1 MKPKIGFAPR
11 LKPMSKLKEVKEI
24 LIVSLSNIGDVVLTT
39 PVITALRGYFPE
51 AKITVVVGERAV
63 SLLEGSRLIDRL
75 VIYRKKSSLFSK
87 LGFLAELLKRR
98 YDLVVDL
105 RHTLIPFLVSAR
117 RRSPVLRR
125 SRALSMRE
133 KHLEVLKKMGF
144 EIPDLPCFDFFS
156 AAEKKSFLADL
167 KAKGIAAAQ
176 DWILMAPA
184 AASQL
189 KSWRLEGFGEVLAE
203 IVRERSEP
211 VFLVGHERER
221 SLLEKLASRYPGKV
235 FNLAGETT
243 LRELAFAV
251 SACSLL
257 ITNDSA
263 VMHLGFEMNRR
274 VVALFGPTSSLRY
287 GRTGPRFRMVTAG
300 SDCSPCEQPVC
311 RFQRQHCF
319 EDLNS
324 TKVLAACWELL
335 GESNPSVRSPR

>member
-1 MKPKIGFAPR
+1 MPLKPKIGFAPR

-39 PVITALRGYFPE
+39 PVITALRGHFPE

-156 AAEKKSFLADL
+156 AAEKKIISCGFESKRHCGRAGLDFD
-167 KAKGIAAAQ
+167 G
-176 DWILMAPA
+176 PGGG
-184 AASQL
+184 
-189 KSWRLEGFGEVLAE
+189 KSA
-203 IVRERSEP
+203 
-211 VFLVGHERER
+211 
-221 SLLEKLASRYPGKV
+221 EKLEA
-235 FNLAGETT
+235 
-243 LRELAFAV
+243 
-251 SACSLL
+251 
-257 ITNDSA
+257 
-263 VMHLGFEMNRR
+263 
-274 VVALFGPTSSLRY
+274 
-287 GRTGPRFRMVTAG
+287 
-300 SDCSPCEQPVC
+300 
-311 RFQRQHCF
+311 
-319 EDLNS
+319 
-324 TKVLAACWELL
+324 
-335 GESNPSVRSPR
+335 